1 MENIN
6 VTENVATTDPA
17 TTASPAVRFYNNYYN
32 FFIYHQLMRTTDIHG
47 LGQRRL
53 EQV

>member
-17 TTASPAVRFYNNYYN
+17 TTASTVRFYNDYYK
-32 FFIYHQLMRTTDIHG
+32 FFIYLQLMRTTDIHG